1 MEERLEQIKRMQG
14 FNIFD
19 NKTCSKQKHDNPWN
33 PMEESHHVADLNQRR
48 NKSIP
53 ANVPKKKVNING

>member
-1 MEERLEQIKRMQG
+1 MEERLEQMKRMQG

-19 NKTCSKQKHDNPWN
+19 NKMCSKQKHDNLWN
-33 PMEESHHVADLNQRR
+33 PMEESHPLADLNQRR

-53 ANVPKKKVNING
+53 ANVTKKKVNMNG